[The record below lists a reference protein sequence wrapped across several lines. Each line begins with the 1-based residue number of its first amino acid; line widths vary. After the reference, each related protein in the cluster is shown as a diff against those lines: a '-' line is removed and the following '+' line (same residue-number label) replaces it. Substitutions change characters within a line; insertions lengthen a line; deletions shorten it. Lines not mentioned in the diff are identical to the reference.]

1 MKFEDAQL
9 YIRFENQINRK
20 TYAEIANEIGIGT
33 ATVGDIVRGTYK
45 KLKPKTNSKLEEW
58 KQEKV
63 RQCQKIC
70 RKKKLVVPRMQTLSF
85 CQHVLKFFGVGR

>member
-33 ATVGDIVRGTYK
+33 STVGDIARGTYK
-45 KLKPKTNSKLEEW
+45 KLKPKTNAKLEAWLQIKRLESKMIARRPSIW
-58 KQEKV
+58 K
-63 RQCQKIC
+63 RFLKIF
-70 RKKKLVVPRMQTLSF
+70 RR
-85 CQHVLKFFGVGR
+85 